1 MKNAIKLFGI
11 IALVAVIGFSMI
23 ACDNGTGGGG
33 GGGGSKTASGK
44 VTSSGL
50 GEVSFLL
57 NHLAPT
63 GSNVE
68 ITFNSQTFTIVQSD
82 IYDDR
87 YKEFD
92 DLTPSTEYNWTAK
105 ASTGTLSAQ
114 VNGGTVTFHISQ

>member
-1 MKNAIKLFGI
+1 MKNAIKWFGI
-11 IALVAVIGFSMI
+11 IALVAVIGFSMT
-23 ACDNGTGGGG
+23 ACGDDDDGG

-114 VNGGTVTFHISQ
+114 VDGGLVTFYISQ